1 MPRFVSPTVRCGA
14 YQLTETLRAVFAGD
28 LETPIVLEL
37 FGSLVFPRATIA
49 YP

>member
-1 MPRFVSPTVRCGA
+1 MLRKSGGALWRA
-14 YQLTETLRAVFAGD
+14 YQLKETLRAVFAGD